1 MFIFA
6 IIPYF
11 IWVILSK
18 KCCQKRTVEKKDK
31 KVRWSYRAGWGEG
44 CIWNKG
50 WFKPAHYDPLPEQ
63 HIPTYYQEM
72 KQ

>member
-1 MFIFA
+1 MCLFLQLFH
-6 IIPYF
+6 
-11 IWVILSK
+11 ILFGQYYQKNVAK
-18 KCCQKRTVEKKDK
+18 KGQLRKKI

>member
-1 MFIFA
+1 M
-6 IIPYF
+6 
-11 IWVILSK
+11 
-18 KCCQKRTVEKKDK
+18 VEKKDK
-31 KVRWSYRAGWGEG
+31 KVKWSFRAGWGEG

-50 WFKPAHYDPLPEQ
+50 WFKPAHYGPLPEQ